1 MFITNLVKIHI
12 FQIKILIQ
20 NNSFWLD
27 NNNYNANNNNN
38 NNARGLHTLSFLK
51 FFIQIPNKVSITYPI
66 SITLTRY

>member
-27 NNNYNANNNNN
+27 NNNN